1 MRPRSWQSSLSS
13 IAELR
18 EAPSSAIS
26 FIASHGTSPTSS
38 TVRTAPWL
46 AMAMPGTMRSSSVLA
61 A

>member
-1 MRPRSWQSSLSS
+1 M
-13 IAELR
+13 AELR

-26 FIASHGTSPTSS
+26 VISAQGTSPTSS

-46 AMAMPGTMRSSSVLA
+46 AMAMPGTMRSSSALA